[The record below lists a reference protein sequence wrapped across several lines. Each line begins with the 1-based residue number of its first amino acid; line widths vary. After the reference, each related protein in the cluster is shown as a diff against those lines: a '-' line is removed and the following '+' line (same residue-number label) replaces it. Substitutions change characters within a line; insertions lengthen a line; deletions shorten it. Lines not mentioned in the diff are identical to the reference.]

1 MNTNLQALLDRVYA
15 KCIPNGECMDW
26 TGAVQSKCNS
36 PSIRRAEG
44 GHSVSLRRY
53 LLEVAQGKKPY
64 GARVVTYLCGN
75 PKCVRLE
82 HIGEIT
88 RNTLQA
94 RNYAQFNAVQRLLK
108 ATRVS
113 VKARARAKLTAEIVQ
128 AIRASDE
135 PQHVIAARYG
145 IVQSTVSQ
153 IKRGVTWQDYSNP
166 FLRLAA

>member
-1 MNTNLQALLDRVYA
+1 MKTTLKELLDRVYE
-15 KCIPNGECMDW
+15 KCVPNGECMDW
-26 TGAVQSKCNS
+26 TGAVQSKCLS

-53 LLEVAQGKKPY
+53 MLEVAQGKKPY
-64 GARVVTYLCGN
+64 HNRVVSYNCGN

-88 RNTLQA
+88 RSTLQE
-94 RNYAQFNAVQRLLK
+94 RNDAKFNAMQRLRK
-108 ATRVS
+108 ATRIS
-113 VKARARAKLTAEIVQ
+113 TKARSRAKLTPEIVQ
-128 AIRASDE
+128 EIKASSE
-135 PQHVIAARYG
+135 PQRVIAAKYG

-166 FLRLAA
+166 FWR